1 MHPCIKILFVSAL
14 VIAILGMNATTAK
27 TSNEATLTVTS
38 PDALDLY
45 IERLA
50 FAESSGREDIV
61 IIDTNGQKSYSCLQF
76 QRPTFESYAKKYKI
90 AGDIRD
96 CAAQRRLARAILL
109 NEPGGWRNWWT
120 SVQRIGRP
128 PVSL

>member
-1 MHPCIKILFVSAL
+1 MRTGITILFVSVL
-14 VIAILGMNATTAK
+14 VIASLGMNATASK
-27 TSNEATLTVTS
+27 TSNAATLTVS
-38 PDALDLY
+38 EPDQLDLY

-50 FAESSGREDIV
+50 FAESSGRDDIV
-61 IIDTNGQKSYSCLQF
+61 IIDTNGKKSYSCLQF
-76 QRPTFESYAKKYKI
+76 QRTTFDRYSAKYKI
-90 AGDIRD
+90 SGDIKD